1 MNSTEVVGSSLQNG
15 SSEQPDIA
23 IVGEL
28 NPDLIVYGAPRELP
42 EEREVLASGF
52 TLTLGSSS
60 AILAHN
66 LSLLGSK
73 VTFSSRVGGDA
84 LGQMCCRWLQE
95 AGVQV
100 DHVVQSAS
108 GSNTGIT
115 VILPFATTRRILTYP
130 GAMFEMGIEDL
141 DLDNLATAKH
151 FHLSS
156 LFLHRKLSADI
167 PELFREMKRRGLTTS
182 LDTNDD
188 PEDKWAGVLEDVLPL
203 VDVLL
208 CTESELAKMAKA
220 EPAAERMSAK
230 VPLLVVKRGAAGA
243 SAYFEGKRIDVPSL
257 RVEVKDSV
265 GAGDTFDAGFL
276 HKWVRKAPL
285 ETCIAYGNLAGGL
298 SVTRSGGTEAFCDR
312 AYREAFFQQHWQ
324 QEKLV
329 PSNSGTRSVVTVA
342 TEPRPA
348 AEKSAASRNSVDE
361 MRQLLRENREGKRRG
376 IYSVCTANRLVLEAA
391 FAQAAHDGSLLL
403 IEATCNQ
410 VNQQGGYTGMVP
422 AQFRDYIHAI
432 AEEMHF
438 PIERVVLGGDHLGPN
453 PWKDEP
459 ASVAME
465 KACIMVAAYADAGF
479 SKIHLDASMA
489 CADDATP
496 LAPQEIAER
505 AARLC
510 EVAEN
515 ASHNSAA
522 RPVYVIG
529 TEVPTP
535 GGAVE
540 EMEIEVTSTESL
552 RKTLEVHRQAFERRN
567 LLSAWDRIIG
577 VVVQPGVE
585 FGHDTVEDYQPDKA
599 LQLSESILQQDGI
612 VFEAHSTDYQ
622 TAESLRQLVSGH
634 FGILKV
640 GPELTF
646 VMREAIFGLARIEEE
661 WIAEERRS
669 NLRAIIEQVMLEH
682 PGNWK
687 GYYHGDEHQQHI
699 ARVYSLSD
707 RIRYYW
713 PNAEISKALAVLLEN
728 LREHPA
734 PLPLLSQYLPRQAE
748 AIRTGTISNDP
759 VSIIHDKVRESLAR
773 YSDACGLALRG

>member
-1 MNSTEVVGSSLQNG
+1 MQTSNMT
-15 SSEQPDIA
+15 SEF
-23 IVGEL
+23 
-28 NPDLIVYGAPRELP
+28 
-42 EEREVLASGF
+42 EE
-52 TLTLGSSS
+52 
-60 AILAHN
+60 
-66 LSLLGSK
+66 
-73 VTFSSRVGGDA
+73 
-84 LGQMCCRWLQE
+84 
-95 AGVQV
+95 
-100 DHVVQSAS
+100 
-108 GSNTGIT
+108 
-115 VILPFATTRRILTYP
+115 
-130 GAMFEMGIEDL
+130 
-141 DLDNLATAKH
+141 
-151 FHLSS
+151 
-156 LFLHRKLSADI
+156 
-167 PELFREMKRRGLTTS
+167 
-182 LDTNDD
+182 
-188 PEDKWAGVLEDVLPL
+188 
-203 VDVLL
+203 
-208 CTESELAKMAKA
+208 
-220 EPAAERMSAK
+220 
-230 VPLLVVKRGAAGA
+230 
-243 SAYFEGKRIDVPSL
+243 
-257 RVEVKDSV
+257 
-265 GAGDTFDAGFL
+265 
-276 HKWVRKAPL
+276 
-285 ETCIAYGNLAGGL
+285 
-298 SVTRSGGTEAFCDR
+298 
-312 AYREAFFQQHWQ
+312 
-324 QEKLV
+324 
-329 PSNSGTRSVVTVA
+329 
-342 TEPRPA
+342 
-348 AEKSAASRNSVDE
+348 SAASRNSVDE

-376 IYSVCTANRLVLEAA
+376 IYSVCTANRLVLEGA

-403 IEATCNQ
+403 VEATCNQ
-410 VNQQGGYTGMVP
+410 VNQRGGYTGMVP

-438 PIERVVLGGDHLGPN
+438 PIGRVVLGGDHLGPN

-465 KACIMVAAYADAGF
+465 KACIMVAAYVDAGF

-496 LAPQEIAER
+496 LARQEIAER

-510 EVAEN
+510 EVAET
-515 ASHNSAA
+515 ATRNSAA

-552 RKTLEVHRQAFERRN
+552 RQTLEVHRRAFERRN
-567 LLSAWDRIIG
+567 LLSAWDRIVG

-646 VMREAIFGLARIEEE
+646 VMREAIFGLACIEEE
-661 WIAEERRS
+661 WIADERRS

-687 GYYHGDEHQQHI
+687 GYYHGDERQQHI
-699 ARVYSLSD
+699 ARAYSLSD

-713 PNAEISKALAVLLEN
+713 PNGEISKALAVLLEN

-748 AIRTGTISNDP
+748 AIRAGTISNNP

-773 YSDACGLALRG
+773 YADACGLALRG